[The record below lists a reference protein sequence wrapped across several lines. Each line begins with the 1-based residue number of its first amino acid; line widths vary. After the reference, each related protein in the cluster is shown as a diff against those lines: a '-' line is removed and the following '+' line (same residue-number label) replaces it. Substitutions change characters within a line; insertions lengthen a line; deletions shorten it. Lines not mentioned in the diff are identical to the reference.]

1 MWFVTLVFCPR
12 SRASQKASKQ
22 SAESTGK
29 QATISAL
36 KHLTN
41 NPIRPPSPR
50 RILAVYI
57 IDMQYPRVVG
67 AYPAAGQ
74 FLRADLATII
84 LYSKERVGNYPAV
97 IYSVL
102 MFPPSFIIPISGRC
116 SPGTTHHYGP
126 YFWLA
131 APPGCRPSAKRA
143 SALSCP
149 CFGPSGRRT
158 AAMCRSPGSP
168 RTRRCAGPFEQ
179 SR

>member
-1 MWFVTLVFCPR
+1 MAHQLRSLSPLR

-84 LYSKERVGNYPAV
+84 LYSKERVGKYPAV

-102 MFPPSFIIPISGRC
+102 MIPPSFIIPISKERARWRGSR
-116 SPGTTHHYGP
+116 
-126 YFWLA
+126 LA
-131 APPGCRPSAKRA
+131 GGVPP
-143 SALSCP
+143 
-149 CFGPSGRRT
+149 
-158 AAMCRSPGSP
+158 
-168 RTRRCAGPFEQ
+168 
-179 SR
+179 

>member
-84 LYSKERVGNYPAV
+84 LYSKERVGKYPAV

-126 YFWLA
+126 RQCC
-131 APPGCRPSAKRA
+131 PGVVRENSLLTYLKDC
-143 SALSCP
+143 
-149 CFGPSGRRT
+149 T
-158 AAMCRSPGSP
+158 V
-168 RTRRCAGPFEQ
+168 FEVIHVDGFC
-179 SR
+179 

>member
-84 LYSKERVGNYPAV
+84 LYSKERVGKYPAV

-102 MFPPSFIIPISGRC
+102 MFPPSFIVPISKE
-116 SPGTTHHYGP
+116 
-126 YFWLA
+126 
-131 APPGCRPSAKRA
+131 PSQAM
-143 SALSCP
+143 LSR
-149 CFGPSGRRT
+149 GGERK
-158 AAMCRSPGSP
+158 
-168 RTRRCAGPFEQ
+168 Q
-179 SR
+179 STYLPERLYSI

>member
-84 LYSKERVGNYPAV
+84 LYSKERVGKYPAV
-97 IYSVL
+97 IYNVL
-102 MFPPSFIIPISGRC
+102 MFPPSFIIPISLDHRFPRC
-116 SPGTTHHYGP
+116 SPGETRPRFANRMQKVQAYMNSEEFAARDGAG
-126 YFWLA
+126 LA
-131 APPGCRPSAKRA
+131 SLAESLRDRCRRLVLLKGER
-143 SALSCP
+143 L
-149 CFGPSGRRT
+149 
-158 AAMCRSPGSP
+158 RS
-168 RTRRCAGPFEQ
+168 
-179 SR
+179 

>member
-84 LYSKERVGNYPAV
+84 LYSKERVGKYPAV

-102 MFPPSFIIPISGRC
+102 MFPPSFIIPAFRTTVGRC
-116 SPGTTHHYGP
+116 RVM
-126 YFWLA
+126 
-131 APPGCRPSAKRA
+131 PPSQAM
-143 SALSCP
+143 LSR
-149 CFGPSGRRT
+149 GGERK
-158 AAMCRSPGSP
+158 
-168 RTRRCAGPFEQ
+168 Q
-179 SR
+179 STYLPERLYSI